1 MDKLFQ
7 YLLLIYIV
15 TCLFLFFKKPSWLI
29 DNDGN
34 LKSFG
39 VGDDKKS
46 VFSYSSITLFL
57 AIIMFFIYNMIKLR
71 KLNMF

>member
-15 TCLFLFFKKPSWLI
+15 TCLFLFFKKPRWLI

>member
-15 TCLFLFFKKPSWLI
+15 TCLFLFFKKPRWLI

-57 AIIMFFIYNMIKLR
+57 SIIMFFIYNMIKLR